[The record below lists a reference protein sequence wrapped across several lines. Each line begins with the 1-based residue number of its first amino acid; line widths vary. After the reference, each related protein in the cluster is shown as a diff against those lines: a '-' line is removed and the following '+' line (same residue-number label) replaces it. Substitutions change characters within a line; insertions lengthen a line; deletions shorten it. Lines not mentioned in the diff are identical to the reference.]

1 MVSSSR
7 LPSRSDGSVMRAK
20 KTLFGR
26 PRRLIAI
33 AGLGLLV
40 LSCLHA
46 QSQRSS
52 DIAVVVNPDTPV
64 TDLSLED
71 LRKIFLGD
79 HQYWTAKIP
88 VMLLIGAPATR
99 ERDVALKLIYQMD
112 EVQFKRYW
120 IAKIFRAESATAP
133 KVVYSH
139 EMANELTAAISGAIA
154 IVDARDVGVGVKVL
168 RIEGQ
173 LPGQPDYPL
182 K

>member
-1 MVSSSR
+1 
-7 LPSRSDGSVMRAK
+7 MRAK
-20 KTLFGR
+20 NTLFRG
-26 PRRLIAI
+26 PRRLIGI

-40 LSCLHA
+40 LSFLHA

-52 DIAVVVNPDTPV
+52 DFAVVVNPDTPV

-99 ERDVALKLIYQMD
+99 ERDVVLKLIYQMD
-112 EVQFKRYW
+112 EVRFKRYW

-133 KVVYSH
+133 KVVYSQ
-139 EMANELTAAISGAIA
+139 EMAKELTAAISGAIA

>member
-1 MVSSSR
+1 MK
-7 LPSRSDGSVMRAK
+7 AT
-20 KTLFGR
+20 KTLVRR
-26 PRRLIAI
+26 PRRLIGI
-33 AGLGLLV
+33 AGLLA

-52 DIAVVVNPDTPV
+52 DFAVIVNPDTPV

-71 LRKIFLGD
+71 VRKIFLGD

-88 VMLLIGAPATR
+88 VMLLIGAPGTR
-99 ERDVALKLIYQMD
+99 ERDEVLKLIYQMD

-133 KVVYSH
+133 KTIYSDD
-139 EMANELTAAISGAIA
+139 MANELTASIAGAIA
-154 IVDARDVGVGVKVL
+154 VIDARDVGPGVKVL
-168 RIEGQ
+168 RIDGQ
-173 LPGQPDYPL
+173 LPGQPDYSL

>member
-1 MVSSSR
+1 
-7 LPSRSDGSVMRAK
+7 MRAQ

-26 PRRLIAI
+26 PRWLIGLA
-33 AGLGLLV
+33 ALGLLA
-40 LSCLHA
+40 LSCLNA

-52 DIAVVVNPDTPV
+52 DLAVVVNADTPV
-64 TDLSLED
+64 ADLSLED

-79 HQYWTAKIP
+79 HQYWSAKIP
-88 VMLLIGAPATR
+88 VMLLIGAPATH
-99 ERDVALKLIYQMD
+99 ERDVILKRIYQMD

-139 EMANELTAAISGAIA
+139 EMANELTAAIPGAIA

-168 RIEGQ
+168 RIDGQ
-173 LPGQPDYPL
+173 LPGQPAYPL

>member
-1 MVSSSR
+1 
-7 LPSRSDGSVMRAK
+7 MRANQ
-20 KTLFGR
+20 TLFKR
-26 PRRLIAI
+26 PRRLIGL
-33 AGLGLLV
+33 AGLGLLA
-40 LSCLHA
+40 LSYLHA

-52 DIAVVVNPDTPV
+52 DFAVVVNPDTPV
-64 TDLSLED
+64 ADLSLED

-139 EMANELTAAISGAIA
+139 EMANELTAAIPGAIA
-154 IVDARDVGVGVKVL
+154 IIDARDVGAGVKVL
-168 RIEGQ
+168 RIDGE

>member
-1 MVSSSR
+1 MK
-7 LPSRSDGSVMRAK
+7 AK
-20 KTLFGR
+20 KTFTKR
-26 PRRLIAI
+26 ARRLIGI
-33 AGLGLLV
+33 AGLGLLA
-40 LSCLHA
+40 LSSLRA
-46 QSQRSS
+46 QSQRTF

-79 HQYWTAKIP
+79 HQYWTSKIP
-88 VMLLIGAPATR
+88 VTLLIRAPGTR
-99 ERDVALKLIYQMD
+99 ERDIALKLIYQMD

-133 KVVYSH
+133 KVVYSN
-139 EMANELTAAISGAIA
+139 EMAGELTAAIPGAIGL
-154 IVDARDVGVGVKVL
+154 VDARDVGPGVKVL

-173 LPGQPDYPL
+173 LPGAPDYPL

>member
-1 MVSSSR
+1 MK
-7 LPSRSDGSVMRAK
+7 AK
-20 KTLFGR
+20 NTLLRR
-26 PRRLIAI
+26 PRRLIGL
-33 AGLGLLV
+33 AGLGLLA
-40 LSCLHA
+40 LSYLNA

-52 DIAVVVNPDTPV
+52 DFAVVVNADTPV
-64 TDLSLED
+64 ADLSLED

-79 HQYWTAKIP
+79 HQYWTSKTP

-99 ERDVALKLIYQMD
+99 ERDVVLKLIYQMN

-133 KVVYSH
+133 KVVYSL

-173 LPGQPDYPL
+173 LPGQPAYPL